1 MPEHIKENLN
11 VGELNYYSKY
21 LDAIDTYNKKLS
33 ETNNIDLTVD
43 LTPPKELFIEV
54 RIKKDYGT
62 ITLPESG

>member
-1 MPEHIKENLN
+1 MPEPIKENLS
-11 VGELNYYSKY
+11 VAELNYYSKY
-21 LDAIDTYNKKLS
+21 LDALDTYNKRLS
-33 ETNNIDLTVD
+33 LHNNIDLTVD